1 MGRMAI
7 DVTVLRVF
15 TDSDGNYGNALG
27 VVDTIQVDPADRQRV
42 ATELGYS
49 ETIFVRLPK
58 PGTSTAVAHIFTP
71 AAELPFAGHPTVG
84 AAWWL
89 KQRGTPI
96 NTLQVP
102 GGVVQVE
109 YLSQPDGEFTEIRA
123 RSEWAPDFSIYD
135 LNSADEVL
143 AADPADYSDDGEHYV
158 WAWIDKGE
166 GSIRSRV
173 FASRLG
179 IPEDEATGAA
189 AVRIT
194 DHLSRDLM
202 ITQGKGSQIRTS
214 WSSEGW
220 VKVAGRVVEDG
231 VRQID

>member
-1 MGRMAI
+1 MAI

-15 TDSDGNYGNALG
+15 TDSDGNFGNPLG
-27 VVDTIQVDPADRQRV
+27 VIDASQVDPADRQRV

-49 ETIFVRLPK
+49 ETIFVGLPK
-58 PGTSTAVAHIFTP
+58 SGTSTAVAHIFTP

-84 AAWWL
+84 ASWWL
-89 KQRGTPI
+89 KQRGTPV

-109 YLSQPDGEFTEIRA
+109 YQSQPDGEFTVIRA

-135 LNSADEVL
+135 LNSIDEVL
-143 AADPADYSDDGEHYV
+143 DADPNDYSEDVEHYV

-166 GSIRSRV
+166 GSIRSRM
-173 FASRLG
+173 FASHLG

-194 DHLSRDLM
+194 DYLGRDLA

-214 WSSEGW
+214 WNPEGW
-220 VKVAGRVVEDG
+220 VKVAGRVVDDG

>member
-1 MGRMAI
+1 MAI

-27 VVDTIQVDPADRQRV
+27 VIDATQVQPADRQRV

-49 ETIFVRLPK
+49 ETIFIGLPK

-71 AAELPFAGHPTVG
+71 TAELPFAGHPTVG
-84 AAWWL
+84 ASWWL
-89 KQRGTPI
+89 KDRGTPI

-102 GGVVQVE
+102 GGVVQVA

-135 LNSADEVL
+135 LSSVDEVL
-143 AADPADYSDDGEHYV
+143 AADPADYADDVEHYV

-166 GSIRSRV
+166 GRIRSRM
-173 FASRLG
+173 FATGLG

-194 DHLSRDLM
+194 DHLSRDLL

-214 WSSEGW
+214 WSAEGW
-220 VKVAGRVVEDG
+220 VKVAGRVIDDG

>member
-1 MGRMAI
+1 MAI

-15 TDSDGNYGNALG
+15 TDSDGNYGNPLG
-27 VVDTIQVDPADRQRV
+27 VIDATHVDPADRQRV

-49 ETIFVRLPK
+49 ETIFIGLPA
-58 PGTSTAVAHIFTP
+58 PGTSSAVAHIFTP

-84 AAWWL
+84 ASWWL

-109 YLSQPDGEFTEIRA
+109 YVSQPDGEFTVIRA
-123 RSEWAPDFSIYD
+123 RSEWAPDFSID
-135 LNSADEVL
+135 HMSSIDEVL
-143 AADPADYSDDGEHYV
+143 AADPDDFSDDVEHYL

-166 GSIRSRV
+166 GSIRSRM
-173 FASRLG
+173 FASNLG
-179 IPEDEATGAA
+179 IAEDEATGAA

-194 DHLSRDLM
+194 DHLSRDLL

-220 VKVAGRVVEDG
+220 VKVAGRVVDDG
-231 VRQID
+231 VRRID

>member
-1 MGRMAI
+1 MAI

-15 TDSDGNYGNALG
+15 TDSDGNFGNPLG
-27 VVDTIQVDPADRQRV
+27 VVDASQVNPADRQRV

-49 ETIFVRLPK
+49 ETIFVGLPES
-58 PGTSTAVAHIFTP
+58 GASTAVAHIFTP

-84 AAWWL
+84 ASWWL
-89 KQRGTPI
+89 KQRGTPV

-109 YLSQPDGEFTEIRA
+109 YQSQPDGEFTVIRA

-135 LNSADEVL
+135 LNSIDEVL
-143 AADPADYSDDGEHYV
+143 DADPGDYSDDVEHYV

-166 GSIRSRV
+166 GSIRSRM
-173 FASRLG
+173 FASHLG

-194 DHLSRDLM
+194 DYLSRDLAIM
-202 ITQGKGSQIRTS
+202 QGKGSQIRTF
-214 WSSEGW
+214 WNPEGW
-220 VKVAGRVVEDG
+220 VKVAGRVVDDG
-231 VRQID
+231 VRQIG

>member
-1 MGRMAI
+1 MAI

-15 TDSDGNYGNALG
+15 TDSDGNFGNALG
-27 VVDTIQVDPADRQRV
+27 VIDASQVDPADRQRV

-49 ETIFVRLPK
+49 ETIFVGLPGS
-58 PGTSTAVAHIFTP
+58 GTSSAVAHIFTP
-71 AAELPFAGHPTVG
+71 ASELPFAGHPTVG
-84 AAWWL
+84 ASWWL

-96 NTLQVP
+96 NTLKVP

-109 YLSQPDGEFTEIRA
+109 YVSQPDGEFTEIRA
-123 RSEWAPDFSIYD
+123 RSEWAPDFSIHD
-135 LNSADEVL
+135 LNSIDEVL
-143 AADPADYSDDGEHYV
+143 AADPADYSDDVGHYV

-166 GSIRSRV
+166 GSIRSRM

-194 DHLSRDLM
+194 DHLSRDLT

-214 WSSEGW
+214 WSPDGW
-220 VKVAGRVVEDG
+220 VKVAGRVVDDG
-231 VRQID
+231 ARQID

>member
-1 MGRMAI
+1 MAI

-15 TDSDGNYGNALG
+15 TDSDGNFGNPLG
-27 VVDTIQVDPADRQRV
+27 VIDASQVDPADRQRV

-49 ETIFVRLPK
+49 ETIFVGLPES
-58 PGTSTAVAHIFTP
+58 GTSTAVAHIFTP

-84 AAWWL
+84 ASWWL
-89 KQRGTPI
+89 KQRGTPV

-109 YLSQPDGEFTEIRA
+109 YQSQPDGEFTVIRA

-135 LNSADEVL
+135 LNSIDEVL
-143 AADPADYSDDGEHYV
+143 DADPNDYSEDVEHYV

-166 GSIRSRV
+166 GSIRSRM
-173 FASRLG
+173 FASHLG

-194 DHLSRDLM
+194 DYLSRDLT
-202 ITQGKGSQIRTS
+202 ITQGKGSQIRTF
-214 WSSEGW
+214 WNPEGW
-220 VKVAGRVVEDG
+220 VKVAGRVVDDG